1 MCNVQPHIEQITES
15 LTTNAGCDQVDFCIA
30 VHQATWTQKK
40 GCHISGD
47 VKNTRNDS
55 YSDDDDV
62 KDGNDDDNEDDGN
75 NNDND
80 DDDETF
86 CG

>member
-40 GCHISGD
+40 GCHISSE

-55 YSDDDDV
+55 YSDDVD
-62 KDGNDDDNEDDGN
+62 KNGNDDDNEDDGN